1 MGSGVSIPLE
11 VCLGPHTGQVP
22 WAPECCCS
30 PGVVEWDP
38 SGLSICRIRA
48 GVKALLCLEA
58 DPVSALALAVPE
70 MLINGRKTKK
80 ITRGLRACWSV
91 NDPGTQALMRVWQ
104 SSLITA

>member
-1 MGSGVSIPLE
+1 MGLGASVPLE
-11 VCLGPHTGQVP
+11 VSPGPHAGQVP
-22 WAPECCCS
+22 WAPGCCRS
-30 PGVVEWDP
+30 PGAVEWDP
-38 SGLSICRIRA
+38 PGLPICRIRA
-48 GVKALLCLEA
+48 GVTALLCLGAEPMSA
-58 DPVSALALAVPE
+58 PVPAAPE